1 MATITNE
8 GRSPFPTSDSP
19 SQNGASASSGA
30 AGGSTGVA
38 SDDPAVQR
46 VVQGAHDVVDRVA
59 EKAAPVVDRARN
71 SMNEAAAMLQARAE
85 QLGEMQAEYA
95 ETARSR
101 VRENPLTAVAGAFVV
116 GMLVARL
123 LR

>member
-1 MATITNE
+1 
-8 GRSPFPTSDSP
+8 
-19 SQNGASASSGA
+19 
-30 AGGSTGVA
+30 
-38 SDDPAVQR
+38 
-46 VVQGAHDVVDRVA
+46 
-59 EKAAPVVDRARN
+59 
-71 SMNEAAAMLQARAE
+71 MLQARAE